1 MEQNQILQEALLQG
15 LKACEINYKVH
26 TSKYGTTTEQEFE
39 LWLFE
44 LRDMTPH
51 KIRQSFN
58 LHLQNSAFFPT
69 IADIRNA
76 IHTHRRAKAADTWN
90 TDTKALPA
98 PEPQKGIPDKALK
111 RMKQLMEEASKDPR
125 VQKAMR
131 RKESALSVK
140 ENYSGRQQRK
150 RTEKTTPH
158 TPMSQEEQER
168 IFYAK

>member
-1 MEQNQILQEALLQG
+1 MEQNHNLQEALLQG
-15 LKACEINYKVH
+15 LKACEINYKTH
-26 TSKYGTTTEQEFE
+26 TAKHGTTTELEYNFWLNE
-39 LWLFE
+39 LQ
-44 LRDMTPH
+44 DMSPH
-51 KIRQSFN
+51 NIAQSFK
-58 LHLQNSAFFPT
+58 LHLQNSQFFPT
-69 IADIRNA
+69 VADIRNA

-111 RMKQLMEEASKDPR
+111 RMKQLMEEAAKDPR

-140 ENYSGRQQRK
+140 ETYSGRESRQRNQN
-150 RTEKTTPH
+150 RREH
-158 TPMSQEEQER
+158 IPMSQDELDR

>member
-1 MEQNQILQEALLQG
+1 MEQNQELQDILLHG

-26 TSKYGTTTEQEFE
+26 TAKYGTTTEQEFE

-58 LHLQNSAFFPT
+58 LHLQNSQFFPT
-69 IADIRNA
+69 VADIRNA

-131 RKESALSVK
+131 RKESALKVK
-140 ENYSGRQQRK
+140 ETYSGRESRQRNQN
-150 RTEKTTPH
+150 RREH
-158 TPMSQEEQER
+158 IPMSQEDLDR